1 MQKYVQLY
9 KLLFVFTVLFGSCSP
24 VNKKPSPSVKMDG
37 KANQYKIQQVKQE
50 TAKPLP
56 EKIVLSH
63 VPFIRQ
69 LPELK
74 RGCEVT
80 SLAMLLQSANIQ
92 VDKMRLAKEIH
103 KVPFWIGNKHGHP
116 NEGFVGNI
124 YTYSYPGYGAYH
136 KPIYKLAQQYLG
148 ERAIDL
154 TGKDIESIYT
164 QIRSGI
170 PVLVITNSTF
180 RRLSDGHFRNWET
193 PQGMVRITYYEH
205 SVLVTGYDKEKVYVH
220 NPLGAE
226 PHIAV
231 SKNEFQAAWEQM
243 GKQAISYKK
252 ELK

>member
-1 MQKYVQLY
+1 MQLY
-9 KLLFVFTVLFGSCSP
+9 KVLFVFTILLGGCSP
-24 VNKKPSPSVKMDG
+24 TSKKPLQPVKTDQ
-37 KANQYKIQQVKQE
+37 KSNQYKLQQVKQE
-50 TAKPLP
+50 TPKPLP

-103 KVPFWIGNKHGHP
+103 KVPFWIGKKHGHP

-124 YTYSYPGYGAYH
+124 YTYSSPGYGAYH

-148 ERAIDL
+148 GRAIDL
-154 TGKDIESIYT
+154 TGRDMESIYT

-170 PVLVITNSTF
+170 PVLVVTNSTF
-180 RRLSDGHFRNWET
+180 RILSDNQFRNWET

-205 SVLVTGYDKEKVYVH
+205 SVLVTGYDKDKVYIH
-220 NPLGAE
+220 NPLGKE

-231 SKNEFQAAWEQM
+231 PKNEFQAAWEQM
-243 GKQAISYKK
+243 GKQAISYEKGA
-252 ELK
+252 